1 MTLLFLYMF
10 LFIFFLYF
18 MFVNL
23 ILKKKGNIEKQMKFT
38 QNCKPHKHYFLMVR
52 AKLNKNA
59 GWKTLDS
66 VNLFLMKGKNA
77 F

>member
-1 MTLLFLYMF
+1 ME
-10 LFIFFLYF
+10 I
-18 MFVNL
+18 
-23 ILKKKGNIEKQMKFT
+23 QKFEYLE
-38 QNCKPHKHYFLMVR
+38 NCKPRKHYFLMVR

-59 GWKTLDS
+59 GWKILDS

>member
-1 MTLLFLYMF
+1 
-10 LFIFFLYF
+10 
-18 MFVNL
+18 
-23 ILKKKGNIEKQMKFT
+23 MKFT
-38 QNCKPHKHYFLMVR
+38 QNCKPRKHYFLMVR

-66 VNLFLMKGKNA
+66 VNVFLMKGENA